1 MDRSAILT
9 DKDRKDIQK
18 ELDRYMQ
25 EWGPPGS
32 VLPDGSIL
40 TSEML
45 EGIRTAMQQAIELAK
60 IKNKEKFTP
69 KKYRNH
75 ISDVSN

>member
-32 VLPDGSIL
+32 ILPDGNIL
-40 TSEML
+40 TSDML
-45 EGIRTAMQQAIELAK
+45 ESIRAAMRQGLEMAK
-60 IKNKEKFTP
+60 IKNKDRFTP

-75 ISDVSN
+75 FVDANK